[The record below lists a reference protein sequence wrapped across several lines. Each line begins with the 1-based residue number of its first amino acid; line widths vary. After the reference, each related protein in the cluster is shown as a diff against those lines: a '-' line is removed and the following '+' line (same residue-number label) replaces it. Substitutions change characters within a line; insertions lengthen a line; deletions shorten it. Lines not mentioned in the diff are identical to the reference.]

1 MSVEWIRPRL
11 NGWVGFKMTG
21 RMSGTQ
27 LVPQDCLLIGWV
39 GGEMRTRKAC
49 TGLGRHLL
57 FLPLKGPVTLS
68 SDALG
73 SALTGDQPTVASR
86 QGPCWTMMAVIGS
99 RFSCYS
105 SVLGLTETLKVVKV
119 SQRPPRVGS
128 ISRQSMP

>member
-1 MSVEWIRPRL
+1 
-11 NGWVGFKMTG
+11 MTG

-27 LVPQDCLLIGWV
+27 LVPQDCLLIRWV

-49 TGLGRHLL
+49 TGLGRRLL

-73 SALTGDQPTVASR
+73 SALTGDQPSVASR

-105 SVLGLTETLKVVKV
+105 SVFRTDRDIESGESVTAA
-119 SQRPPRVGS
+119 SQGG
-128 ISRQSMP
+128 INQ